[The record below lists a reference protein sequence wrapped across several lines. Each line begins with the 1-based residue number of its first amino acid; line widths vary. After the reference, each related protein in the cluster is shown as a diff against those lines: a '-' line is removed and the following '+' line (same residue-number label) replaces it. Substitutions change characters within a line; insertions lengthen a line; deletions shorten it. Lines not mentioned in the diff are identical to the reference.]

1 MIIKIQANY
10 IELAGNVNCRFRL
23 AWLGLAWLVLL
34 RSQPVAA
41 GSVSYQAKKP
51 SRLKTHTKQ
60 QQQPK
65 KKEMKRAVSK

>member
-10 IELAGNVNCRFRL
+10 IELAGNVNCRFR
-23 AWLGLAWLVLL
+23 LAWLVLL

-60 QQQPK
+60 QQQHKP